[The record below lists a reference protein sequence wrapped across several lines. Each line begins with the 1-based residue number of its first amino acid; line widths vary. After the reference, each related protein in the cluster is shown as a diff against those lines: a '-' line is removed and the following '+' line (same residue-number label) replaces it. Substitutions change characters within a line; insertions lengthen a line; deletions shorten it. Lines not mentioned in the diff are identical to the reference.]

1 MKRYL
6 QAGTVV
12 FFFFIGIILIGRLNT
27 AKPRAQTQIP
37 THDLTAAFD
46 ASVLYAKENRNEQ
59 NNGDEAPALT
69 VNAALMKSALNN
81 RIFYEL
87 NADQYWPLASLTK
100 LMTAVIALENIP
112 QTKTRD
118 TLLQRM
124 MVLSDNDAADALAET
139 LGTEQYLAL
148 MNAKAQTLGMRQ
160 TGFSDANGLSYL
172 NQSTV
177 RDIDKLVTYIM
188 IRHPKIF
195 AVSRLKKIS
204 VDGKERANINEFA
217 NRADFMGGKT
227 GFTDEANGNLVT
239 IFSTASGPVTII
251 TLGAP
256 TKEDR
261 FTETVLLFSW
271 ATQHFKL

>member
-37 THDLTAAFD
+37 THDLIAAFD
-46 ASVLYAKENRNEQ
+46 ASVLYTKENRNEQ